1 MRAWERTV
9 CVYVCFILVSGLRF
23 ETRSVFLNR
32 CKKWEIGHATEDKMN
47 SIGENCTQ
55 LKKDYDNCFNNW
67 FSDRFLKG
75 DTDDSLCAP
84 LFKVY
89 QQCVKVTWLPP
100 LISIRVIILFFPFSH
115 S

>member
-1 MRAWERTV
+1 
-9 CVYVCFILVSGLRF
+9 
-23 ETRSVFLNR
+23 
-32 CKKWEIGHATEDKMN
+32 MN

-89 QQCVKVTWLPP
+89 QQCVKEAMKQHH
-100 LISIRVIILFFPFSH
+100 IEFKEIENDYIGDGQEKQEEKKGSKDNKS
-115 S
+115 